1 MRIYYLYKF
10 QTIKLELMAVY
21 KFLALFKNILV
32 SISLILRIKNLELED
47 NFISDNECSILLE
60 GIKENL
66 SLN

>member
-1 MRIYYLYKF
+1 
-10 QTIKLELMAVY
+10 MAVY
-21 KFLALFKNILV
+21 KFPALFKNILA

-47 NFISDNECSILLE
+47 NFISDNECNILLE